1 MPSGVQPRRLAT
13 RLATYTYIYWVT
25 STSIGAELTHTG
37 YVRDR
42 EWKFAAPYMPRAELL
57 AGIAAT
63 QQELACLTDTHLATR
78 YPLLVWE
85 APASG

>member
-1 MPSGVQPRRLAT
+1 MPSVVQPRGLAT
-13 RLATYTYIYWVT
+13 RLATYTP
-25 STSIGAELTHTG
+25 IGAELTHTG

-42 EWKFAAPYMPRAELL
+42 EWKFAAPYMPRAKLL